1 MSVEWVSSD
10 SKYEIS
16 SKNHLLQLM
25 SNGTL
30 FSDTGNP
37 PSDYLSSDYIQ
48 VVSIDLESD
57 SNIQPIG
64 NSLMPFSGSYDGDN
78 FSITDWS
85 YDSLTSDNVGL
96 FGYTSNSTIRDLNME
111 GSWTLSGVNHC
122 GFLVSN
128 PRLIDSSQHHRRL

>member
-57 SNIQPIG
+57 SNFEFHHKGPEHGRQLDPVG
-64 NSLMPFSGSYDGDN
+64 SESLWFPGG
-78 FSITDWS
+78 
-85 YDSLTSDNVGL
+85 
-96 FGYTSNSTIRDLNME
+96 
-111 GSWTLSGVNHC
+111 
-122 GFLVSN
+122 
-128 PRLIDSSQHHRRL
+128 